1 MKRSDTRTVSYG
13 DAGLQMETFST
24 IVLLYPTLHDNSP

>member
-13 DAGLQMETFST
+13 DAGLQMEIFST
-24 IVLLYPTLHDNSP
+24 SGLLYPTFHDNSP